1 MSAERTVYFIC
12 HDEIETEPLKNPVDY
27 SEKELIKNYWNRSF
41 VDYDQAEEFSSYE
54 EAKAEF
60 DKMIVSDPYLKKT
73 SYGYYYL
80 LYSIVFIQKV
90 DYDEDGEIEYIEE
103 LDQKT
108 GSYTADHEV

>member
-12 HDEIETEPLKNPVDY
+12 HDEIETDPLKNPVDY
-27 SEKELIKNYWNRSF
+27 SEKELIKNYWNRSVF
-41 VDYDQAEEFSSYE
+41 DYDHVEEFSSYE

-60 DKMIVSDPYLKKT
+60 DNMIVSAPSLRKT

-80 LYSIVFIQKV
+80 IYSIVFIQKAV
-90 DYDEDGEIEYIEE
+90 YDEDGELDYVEE

-108 GSYTADHEV
+108 GSYTVDQEV

>member
-12 HDEIETEPLKNPVDY
+12 HDEIETEPLKKPVDY

-54 EAKAEF
+54 EAKSAF
-60 DKMIVSDPYLKKT
+60 DTISVSEPSLRKT
-73 SYGYYYL
+73 SYGYCYL

-90 DYDEDGEIEYIEE
+90 VYDEDGEIDYVED

-108 GSYTADHEV
+108 GSYTAYKEV